1 MQLQQ
6 EVASEHRMG
15 SAVRLADMGLQVHG
29 SRGLASSIWKFPGV
43 AEGASFTFTPSAM
56 RVYLGE
62 LEPHSTDA
70 KPYGLGDTM
79 TGWQP
84 T

>member
-1 MQLQQ
+1 
-6 EVASEHRMG
+6 MG
-15 SAVRLADMGLQVHG
+15 SAVWLADMGPQAHIA
-29 SRGLASSIWKFPGV
+29 RGLASSIWKLPGV
-43 AEGASFTFTPSAM
+43 AEGASFTFTPSVM

-62 LEPHSTDA
+62 LEPHSNDS
-70 KPYGLGDTM
+70 KPYGLRDTM